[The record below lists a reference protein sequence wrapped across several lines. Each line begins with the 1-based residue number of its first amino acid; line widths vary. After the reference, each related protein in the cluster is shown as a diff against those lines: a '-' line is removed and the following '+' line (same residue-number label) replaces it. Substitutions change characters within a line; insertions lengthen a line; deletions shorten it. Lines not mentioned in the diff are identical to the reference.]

1 MVLAGARLMPSIGI
15 VIDAERTGLAAVSEL
30 CRRRGTLDVEAL
42 VARGDLIHLGADA
55 SIEIGALPAGM
66 ESGKPSI
73 AISFA
78 LPDGRV
84 VLAESSLQLLLT
96 AADAFRAKYGDPR
109 VGLTGAN

>member
-1 MVLAGARLMPSIGI
+1 MPSIGI
-15 VIDAERTGLAAVSEL
+15 VLDAERTGLAAVRDL
-30 CRRRGTLDVEAL
+30 CARRGTDDVSDL
-42 VARGDLIHLGADA
+42 VSRGDVIHLGADA

-66 ESGKPSI
+66 ASGKPSI
-73 AISFA
+73 AFGFA